1 MDVIIFCGGRGSRM
15 SDETYD
21 KPKPMIS
28 IGDKPIL
35 WHIMKMY
42 SNKGFNRFI
51 LTLGYKGDVIKSW
64 FDKNLNNENWD
75 INFIDTGIDSEKGAR
90 LKKVEKNVGSDNF
103 HVTYGD
109 GVSDIDLSK
118 LVEFHNEHNGE
129 ATMTVVRPPSRFGFV
144 SLDGNIVD
152 EFEEKPQM
160 QTGFINGGFFIF
172 NKSIFNYLNDKDD
185 CDLEYGTLDV
195 IAKKKKLHAF
205 KHNGFWQCMDN
216 IREKEYLDEIIKSKE
231 IPWLENNV

>member
-21 KPKPMIS
+21 KPKPMIN
-28 IGDKPIL
+28 IGGKPIL

-42 SNKGFNRFI
+42 SNFGFKRFV
-51 LTLGYKGDVIKSW
+51 LTLGYKGSAIEEW
-64 FDKNLNNENWD
+64 FSKISDSEGWD
-75 INFIDTGIDSEKGAR
+75 IEFVDTGINSEKGAR
-90 LKKVEKNVGSDNF
+90 LKKVEKFILSDQF

-109 GVSDIDLSK
+109 GVSNIDISN
-118 LVEFHNEHNGE
+118 LVDFHNAHKGN

-144 SLDGNIVD
+144 SLKGNRVD

-172 NKSIFNYLNDKDD
+172 NKKIFNYLNDQED

-195 IAKKKKLHAF
+195 IAKEKKLFAY

-216 IREKEYLDEIIKSKE
+216 IREKEYLDNLCRVNNT
-231 IPWLENNV
+231 PWLNQNV